1 MKKRLQ
7 QLGVFYKTAVIS
19 VFIILVIFLL
29 LLPLFWHN
37 LMEYPLGL
45 LLGGLFSSLVFFLEG
60 LLEKQDLK
68 NRSVKLAISIN
79 VIRFTLFGGIL
90 FLSAYLYYRLNIK
103 LFNVFMVTGGYF
115 IPIVIMC
122 IVMIIGGKKI
132 GF

>member
-7 QLGVFYKTAVIS
+7 QLGVFFKTAVIS

-29 LLPLFWHN
+29 LLPLFWYN

-122 IVMIIGGKKI
+122 IVMIIGGKII

>member
-29 LLPLFWHN
+29 LLPLFWYN